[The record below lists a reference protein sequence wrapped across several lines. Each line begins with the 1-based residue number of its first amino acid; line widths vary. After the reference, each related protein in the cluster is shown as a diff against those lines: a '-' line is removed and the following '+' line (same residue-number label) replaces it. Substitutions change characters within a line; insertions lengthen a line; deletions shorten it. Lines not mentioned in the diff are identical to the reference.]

1 MRIFLVGDVFASAGL
16 GAVER
21 LLPALRAELDVDFV
35 VANGEN
41 VADGAGITQRYA
53 NRLLTAGVDVITLG
67 NHTWRRDGVGL
78 LLGAEPRIVRPANY
92 LRSLPGRGLTVV
104 EARDGTAVAV
114 INLLG
119 AFSLQPACSPFEVVD
134 DLVEEAARSAPV
146 ILVDVHAE
154 ATSEKIAMGWHLDG
168 RSTCVF
174 GTHTHVQTSDARV
187 LPKGTAYVTD
197 IGMTGPHDGVIGTRR
212 EIILR
217 RFLTQLPQ
225 RHEAATGD
233 VRVEGLIVECD
244 PATGR
249 ATRVEAFRRD
259 A

>member
-1 MRIFLVGDVFASAGL
+1 MGDVFAAAGL

-21 LLPALRAELDVDFV
+21 HLPSLRAELDLDLVL
-35 VANGEN
+35 ANGEN

-53 NRLLTAGVDVITLG
+53 NRIFTAGVDVITLG

-78 LLGAEPRIVRPANY
+78 LLAAESRIVRPANY
-92 LRSLPGRGLTVV
+92 LQSLPGRGSTVV
-104 EARDGTAVAV
+104 TARDGTPVAV
-114 INLLG
+114 LNLLG
-119 AFSLQPACSPFEVVD
+119 SFSLQPACSPFEVVD
-134 DLVEEAARSAPV
+134 GLIEDARRTASV
-146 ILVDVHAE
+146 ILVDIHAE

-168 RSTCVF
+168 RATCVF
-174 GTHTHVQTSDARV
+174 GTHTHVQTSDARL
-187 LPKGTAYVTD
+187 LPKGTAYITD

-225 RHEAATGD
+225 RHEPATGD
-233 VRVEGLIVECD
+233 VRIEGLVVECD
-244 PATGR
+244 PETGR
-249 ATRVEAFRRD
+249 ATSVESFRRD